1 MKKLRLK
8 KLNNLLKFKQLISP
22 KLFPEPHASAQ
33 CLSMIPGVLS
43 ETLVLILTS
52 PHQPFPSLS
61 SFPQVQEQLC
71 NSDLSH
77 RVATLSDYGSGRLPW
92 EDGRR

>member
-22 KLFPEPHASAQ
+22 KLLPEPHASGQ
-33 CLSMIPGVLS
+33 CLSMIPGGLS

-52 PHQPFPSLS
+52 HTPPSPSL
-61 SFPQVQEQLC
+61 L
-71 NSDLSH
+71 
-77 RVATLSDYGSGRLPW
+77 
-92 EDGRR
+92 